1 MSERYRKIYA
11 LTPNLHFAD
20 SPIII
25 RAGAILSDT
34 VKGNALLQLK
44 LENMSNKPV
53 VAVFVSVKCFDIA
66 KKVIDG
72 VEAFQYLDIDV
83 TRNTSFGEKTPIKL
97 PNTTTRSV
105 SVSVDKVFFSD
116 GGIWENSNHKLFCP
130 LPELEEIKNLDS
142 KLVEQFYRE
151 AEKKQIEIAVLK
163 YLPYNTEWI
172 WACVCGAFNWNT
184 EVLCVKCQI
193 EKEWSFLYTSEST
206 LEPLLK
212 DYEKEQAKLKADLE
226 AQAKA
231 QQIEMEAQRV
241 KFAKKRRTIIAIS
254 SICALILATVVFINA
269 VIVPLRHYNSGIML
283 FNDGKYYEALVRLQ
297 ASEGW
302 GNSGERIEE
311 AERRIRLEEERVANE
326 LREIER
332 NQAREAHYNN
342 GILLLSQGE
351 YREAISEFIASA
363 GWLDADQR
371 IVEAHYNNGILLL
384 NQGEYRE
391 AISEFIASAGWLDA
405 DQRIVEAHYN
415 IGILLQNQG
424 EYREAISEFIAS
436 AGWLDSN
443 EKIKESSY
451 FLGKE
456 YYEAGRFYFAARY
469 FALAGDL
476 GTART
481 HKIRSIIV
489 LQPIVSAG
497 GSHTVGVRRNGTVV
511 AVGCNNLGQCNV
523 NDWRNIIA
531 VSAGEGH
538 TVGLGSDGTVVA
550 VGNNSSE
557 QLDVADWTDIIA
569 VSAGTSHTVGL
580 RSDGTVVAVGSNVL
594 GQVSVDGW
602 ADIIAISAGSFHT
615 VGLRRDGTVVAVGHN
630 NFGQLNVNDWADI
643 IAVSAGGGH
652 TVGLRSNGTVV
663 AVGHNV
669 SGYRNWTDIVAVSA
683 GRTHTVGLRRDG
695 TVVAVGNNAFGQ
707 SNVGDWADI
716 IAISAGSTHTVGLRN
731 NGTAVAVGRNNFR
744 QINITAWESIGRII

>member
-363 GWLDADQR
+363 GWLD
-371 IVEAHYNNGILLL
+371 
-384 NQGEYRE
+384 
-391 AISEFIASAGWLDA
+391 
-405 DQRIVEAHYN
+405 
-415 IGILLQNQG
+415 
-424 EYREAISEFIAS
+424 
-436 AGWLDSN
+436 SN